1 MRLVFLYTAALSL
14 VLAGCSTSGASDVSV
29 SESELSLSYL
39 DSITVPDGTA
49 PFDVPFGGISG
60 IDYDAES
67 GRFLATSDDRS
78 EKGPARFY
86 ELELPVDDSGKFG
99 ALDVT
104 AMTVYFRSDGVPF
117 PAKGVDPESIRHV
130 PGSTD
135 VLVSSEGDASKVLA
149 PFISRFSGNGSFLR
163 DYTIPAA
170 YVPDVAG
177 TNGVRNNLAFEGLTY
192 SVDGSRITALTENA
206 LVQDGPGASVGEVSH
221 SRAVV
226 FDAGSGAVDA
236 EYVYD
241 IDPIG
246 ESYPDVVDATGYTLK
261 ADRGATEILAI
272 DDTDYLVV
280 ERGLIPGRGNTV
292 QVYRA
297 STARA
302 SDVAGKSAL
311 DGGETSMAKTLL
323 FDFAVTGEN
332 PDNVE
337 GISWG
342 PTLPDG
348 TRTLVL
354 CADDNFNAA
363 GGQHTKFHL
372 LAVR

>member
-1 MRLVFLYTAALSL
+1 MRRIVLYSAAASL
-14 VLAGCSTSGASDVSV
+14 VLAGCSTSSADAP
-29 SESELSLSYL
+29 EPAPLALSYL
-39 DSITVPDGTA
+39 DSITVPDGTT

-60 IDYDAES
+60 LDYDADS

-86 ELELPVDDSGKFG
+86 ELDLPIDDAGQLGELG
-99 ALDVT
+99 VT
-104 AMTVYFRSDGVPF
+104 AMTVYTENGAPF
-117 PAKGVDPESIRHV
+117 PAKGVDPESIRRV

-135 VLVSSEGDASKVLA
+135 VLVSSEGDASKALP
-149 PFISRFSGNGSFLR
+149 PFVSRFASDGAFVRG
-163 DYTIPAA
+163 YAIPPA
-170 YVPDVAG
+170 YIPNVEG

-192 SVDGSRITALTENA
+192 SPDGGRITALTESA
-206 LVQDGPGASVGEVSH
+206 LVQDGPGASVDEVSR

-226 FDAGSGAVDA
+226 FDAESGAA
-236 EYVYD
+236 EHEYVFEV
-241 IDPIG
+241 DPIG
-246 ESYPDVVDATGYTLK
+246 GPYPDVVDATGYTLK

-272 DDTDYLVV
+272 DDSDYLVV

-297 STARA
+297 STTGAT
-302 SDVAGKSAL
+302 DVAGKAAL
-311 DGGETSMAKTLL
+311 DGTETPMAKTLL
-323 FDFAVTGEN
+323 FDFDTTGSN

-342 PTLPDG
+342 PTLSDG

-363 GGQHTKFHL
+363 GGQHTMFHV
-372 LAVR
+372 LAVRGE